1 MNFEI
6 LTLFPAMLEGFF
18 SESILG
24 RARES
29 GAVRV
34 ACTDIRAY
42 TRNKHRRVDD
52 TPYGGGYGMVLA
64 CQPVVDCLR
73 AVKSRLTGSEN
84 SPIPSRET
92 SAFPVE
98 SANEAVSTTS
108 AR

>member
-52 TPYGGGYGMVLA
+52 TPYGGGYGCWPASRSSTA
-64 CQPVVDCLR
+64 CAR
-73 AVKSRLTGSEN
+73 SKAV
-84 SPIPSRET
+84 
-92 SAFPVE
+92 
-98 SANEAVSTTS
+98 
-108 AR
+108 

>member
-64 CQPVVDCLR
+64 CQPVVCL
-73 AVKSRLTGSEN
+73 LYT
-84 SPIPSRET
+84 SPSPRD
-92 SAFPVE
+92 
-98 SANEAVSTTS
+98 
-108 AR
+108 